1 MPRDVSGTYTAPS
14 NSFNPAVD
22 GTDIEPADWNAI
34 LIDLVGQG
42 LNVLP
47 ASLITGDL
55 KLANFNSG
63 TGASS
68 TTFWRGDR
76 TWSPAVIGPGVAVDN
91 AAARFDATTGS
102 LIQNSPLLIAD
113 TTGSLSRSG
122 NGGIPLQGTN
132 TNDSAAAGY
141 VGEYVESVITSGS
154 SVSLTSGI
162 VANITSI
169 SLTAGDW
176 DVFGSVSFL
185 PTASTSVT
193 SLVGSLSLTTAALS
207 SPYVF
212 NDRSAAFV
220 SGGTSPLAGY
230 NLGRLRVN
238 VSSTTSVFLVAVAA
252 FTASTLGG
260 FGFINA
266 RRVR

>member
-42 LNVLP
+42 LNVIP

-63 TGASS
+63 TGASA

-113 TTGSLSRSG
+113 TTGALSRSG
-122 NGGIPLQGTN
+122 NGGIPVQGTN
-132 TNDSAAAGY
+132 TNNSAAAGD
-141 VGEYVESVITSGS
+141 VGEYVESIIASGS
-154 SVSLTSGI
+154 AVSLVTST
-162 VANITSI
+162 AKTITSI

-176 DVFGSVSFL
+176 DVAGAVSFI
-185 PTASTSVT
+185 PNGATSISAIGASI
-193 SLVGSLSLTTAALS
+193 SLVDNTSDTTYAW
-207 SPYVF
+207 V
-212 NDRSAAFV
+212 DRFTAFVPAAFLGGYGIPRRRV
-220 SGGTSPLAGY
+220 SINTTTTIYLVGVSTFTINSNAGY
-230 NLGRLRVN
+230 
-238 VSSTTSVFLVAVAA
+238 
-252 FTASTLGG
+252 
-260 FGFINA
+260 GFINA